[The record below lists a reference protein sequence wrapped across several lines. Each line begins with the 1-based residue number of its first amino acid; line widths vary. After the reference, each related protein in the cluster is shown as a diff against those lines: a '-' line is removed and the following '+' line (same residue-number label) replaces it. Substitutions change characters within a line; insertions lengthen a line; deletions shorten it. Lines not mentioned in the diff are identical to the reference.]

1 MLFRKIF
8 NPISTGGGDGIHY
21 QRGFSNITK
30 KREKVFLSNLL
41 NFFIK
46 KWMTIC
52 IIELEGKP
60 LHVAM
65 AIKGVQKLHF

>member
-1 MLFRKIF
+1 MEYTI
-8 NPISTGGGDGIHY
+8 
-21 QRGFSNITK
+21 RGVSPALLRNK
-30 KREKVFLSNLL
+30 KRFSSNLL

-52 IIELEGKP
+52 TIKLEGKP